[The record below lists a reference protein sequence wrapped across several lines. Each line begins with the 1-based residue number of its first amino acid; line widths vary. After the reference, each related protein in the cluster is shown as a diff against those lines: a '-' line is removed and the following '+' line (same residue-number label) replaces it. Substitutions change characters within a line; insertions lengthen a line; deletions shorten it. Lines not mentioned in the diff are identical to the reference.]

1 MSRGNG
7 RAAVFLDP
15 ADYGRFLEQLD
26 HGLDSALAKQYEGFE
41 KGLLSSF

>member
-7 RAAVFLDP
+7 RAAVFLEP

-26 HGLDSALAKQYEGFE
+26 HALEADQVVVSQVCGVYAWRG
-41 KGLLSSF
+41 